1 MMYLVKKLIQMYNV
15 RRQQWW
21 LVRNPYKPTIWIF
34 YSTGIYFLIGDLGK
48 LQFGGIDWKIRPG

>member
-1 MMYLVKKLIQMYNV
+1 MVAGAQPSLK
-15 RRQQWW
+15 RRW
-21 LVRNPYKPTIWIF
+21 KF